1 METIMLLGLIDENF
15 FKIMWGIGALIIFLI
30 IIAYIFTDKN
40 KEGLFKEN
48 FKIGI
53 IRTLGT
59 LTTIYFILLTIET
72 ILFFI
77 YS

>member
-30 IIAYIFTDKN
+30 IIAYIFTN